1 MLSQPMQEALTRQ
14 IHVEFASASQYL
26 SLSAYFENL
35 NMKGCAHWMRIQ
47 HEEERAHAMKIF
59 DYIHDRD
66 GQVKM
71 SAIDAP
77 DTSWGSAKEAFEAA
91 LEGERYNS
99 EQIGKL
105 VELATDEADHSTHA
119 FLQWFVNEQ
128 VEEEAITKEIVDK
141 LTFVGEDRTGQ
152 FIIDQELAQRT
163 PPPETMEGAD

>member
-1 MLSQPMQEALTRQ
+1 MLSQPMQDALNRQ
-14 IHVEFASASQYL
+14 INVEFASAHQYL
-26 SLSAYFENL
+26 ALSAFFEQM

-47 HEEERAHAMKIF
+47 HEEERAHGMKIF

-66 GQVKM
+66 GVVQM
-71 SAIDAP
+71 LTIEAP
-77 DTSWGSAKEAFEAA
+77 ETNWKTCQDAFEAA
-91 LEGERYNS
+91 LVSERYNS

-105 VELATDEADHSTHA
+105 VSLATSEGDHATHA

-163 PPPETMEGAD
+163 PPPEVETGA